1 MRTAGLVLIAS
12 LALAAALQS
21 QPVPPT
27 FEPEAVV
34 PSNGYHPVPL
44 APGLLISIYGS
55 HLGPATGC
63 IGKADTQR
71 RETPSPLRP
80 KQSDVET
87 LIYPRQ
93 LCDVQVFVGGIASG
107 LLYVQEKQINF
118 KVPQETPIEGTTEL
132 RVVYK
137 GQSSRPV
144 TLPLGL
150 SAARTPAQPARDKAA
165 ESNTR

>member
-1 MRTAGLVLIAS
+1 MIACGLVL
-12 LALAAALQS
+12 LAVLAVS
-21 QPVPPT
+21 QNQPPPPT
-27 FEPEAVV
+27 FEANAVV
-34 PSNGYHPVPL
+34 PSSGRHPVPL

-55 HLGPATGC
+55 HLGPAVGC
-63 IGKADTQR
+63 VGQVDTKH
-71 RETPSPLRP
+71 RETPSPQRP

-107 LLYVQEKQINF
+107 LLYVQAKQINF

-144 TLPLGL
+144 TLLLGL
-150 SAARTPAQPARDKAA
+150 K
-165 ESNTR
+165 